1 VSRLA
6 KIPIAVPDGVTA
18 TIDGAT
24 VVVKGPKGE
33 LKQALPAVVKVEQE
47 DGRLTVRAVG
57 GSREAAM
64 LAGTV
69 RALLANMVLG
79 VTQGFQ
85 KVLDVSGA
93 GYAARLEG
101 KKIVLQVG
109 YSDTRDKAIPEGV
122 EVETPTP
129 TRIVIR
135 GCDKQRVGE
144 FAAEVRAVRPP
155 EPYKGKGIRYE
166 HEKVRRKA
174 GKAFVSGAK

>member
-6 KIPIAVPDGVTA
+6 KIPIEVPAGVTV
-18 TIDGAT
+18 TIDGAA
-24 VVVKGPKGE
+24 VAAKGPKGE
-33 LKQALPAVVKVEQE
+33 LKQVFPTLVKVEQA
-47 DGRLTVRAVG
+47 DGRLAVSAVG
-57 GSREAAM
+57 GSRQAGTM
-64 LAGTV
+64 AGTV
-69 RALLANMVLG
+69 RALVANMVQG
-79 VTQGFQ
+79 VSQGFQ

-109 YSDTRDKAIPEGV
+109 FSDPREKTIPDGI

-129 TRIVIR
+129 TRMVVR
-135 GCDKQRVGE
+135 GCDKQKVGE

-166 HEKVRRKA
+166 NETIRRKA